1 MKFRTIAVKVTT
13 VAIAAV
19 SILIMSA
26 CTSAASSATES
37 SSQVSD
43 LVQDK
48 KTTQDYSGV
57 YTNFFENPSGYVIF
71 DKDGNE
77 CTEDFLKNTEAY
89 FSDRNYDMIYDY
101 IAENA
106 YTISWIVLLD
116 ASEEENVH
124 GCNVWYSSIVDLSEI
139 SGGEKA
145 EITYVIR
152 CEYTLNEKTQEMEH
166 CENAVI
172 SAYFSTK
179 DDITYLQKGTSTPT
193 TMIEPGSD
201 SAVFRAKFS
210 LQVSKKSSD
219 DQCVLGPFYVQ
230 AICNSAGECM
240 QSIAWQ

>member
-26 CTSAASSATES
+26 CTSAASSAAES
-37 SSQVSD
+37 SSQMSD

-48 KTTQDYSGV
+48 NTSQDYSDV
-57 YTNFFENPSGYVIF
+57 YAEFFENPSEYVIF

-89 FSDRNYDMIYDY
+89 FSCSDYALIYDY
-101 IAENA
+101 IAKNA
-106 YTISWIVLLD
+106 YTISWIVPLD

-145 EITYVIR
+145 EITYVIQ
-152 CEYTLNEKTQEMEH
+152 CEYTLYEETQEIKH

-179 DDITYLQKGTSTPT
+179 DDISYLQQGTSTPT
-193 TMIEPGSD
+193 ATIEPGND

-210 LQVSKKSSD
+210 LQVNKEDSD
-219 DQCVLGPFYVQ
+219 DQCVLGPFYAQ
-230 AICNSAGECM
+230 AICNSTAECI
-240 QSIAWQ
+240 QSIIWQ